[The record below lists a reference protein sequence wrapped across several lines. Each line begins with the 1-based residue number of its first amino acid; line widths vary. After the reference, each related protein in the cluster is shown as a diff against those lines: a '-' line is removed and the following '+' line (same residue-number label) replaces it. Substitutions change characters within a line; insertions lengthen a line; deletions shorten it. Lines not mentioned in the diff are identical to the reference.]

1 MTEPRRSRCNFQE
14 IAMSTARADYFHDLL
29 KDCLE
34 AASRTEFDPEDKA
47 IVVAALIISDSLN
60 GLRKALLTR
69 SGS

>member
-1 MTEPRRSRCNFQE
+1 
-14 IAMSTARADYFHDLL
+14 MSSARADYFHDLL

-34 AASRTEFDPEDKA
+34 AAAKTEFDQEEKA
-47 IVVAALIISDSLN
+47 VLVAALIISDSLN